1 MQVEKKEYMP
11 VDQLEIE
18 IKNFRAIQE
27 AKISLNGITVI
38 SGENGCGK
46 STISKLLYHSVKA
59 INEYDKIIYTPF
71 ILFLKKVN
79 DTFINAANDFMSL
92 FDSSKSI
99 NRLENRYYIIENIPN
114 IINFIQTGAS
124 SLKEAYKEIIK
135 QPNADTTF
143 INRLKTILQEII
155 NDYESKE
162 WDTIIDSI
170 VQAVDQEMIKTEL
183 TLLNRDIFHFNG
195 AINLAFQNELTY
207 NKFNLYEYGVRVT
220 DNIKNRLLNFNSI
233 DKVLYIDTPM
243 AVGLS
248 STEIQHW
255 HHLNESLKINHSN
268 LSKSHSQAYH
278 FLSEDIL
285 EGEATYN
292 TEPLFGRFTYKRKDG
307 LIFNLL
313 DCATGIKSFSIL
325 QMLLKNGYLDNKTL
339 LIIDE
344 PEAHLH
350 PQWIVEYARIMALL
364 NKELG
369 VKFLIASHNPDMI
382 SAIKYISKKEEIDN
396 NLNFYLAEKG
406 LESTY
411 IYKSLDT
418 EIDEIFKSFNIA
430 IDRINLYGAL
440 DNEIF

>member
-114 IINFIQTGAS
+114 IINFIKTGAS

-170 VQAVDQEMIKTEL
+170 IQAVDKEMIKTEL
-183 TLLNRDIFHFNG
+183 ALLNRDIYHFNG
-195 AINLAFQNELTY
+195 TINQAFQNELTY

-268 LSKSHSQAYH
+268 LSKSHSHAYH

-285 EGEATYN
+285 DGEATYN

>member
-1 MQVEKKEYMP
+1 MP

>member
-11 VDQLEIE
+11 VDQLEIK

>member
-1 MQVEKKEYMP
+1 MP
-11 VDQLEIE
+11 VDQLEIK